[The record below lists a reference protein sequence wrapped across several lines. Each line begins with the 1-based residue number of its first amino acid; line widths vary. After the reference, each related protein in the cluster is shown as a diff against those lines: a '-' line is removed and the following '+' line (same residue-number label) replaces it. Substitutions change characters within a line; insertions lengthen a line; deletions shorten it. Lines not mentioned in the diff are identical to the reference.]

1 MRKITE
7 KEYKRIKALEKK
19 FDRGVDEYCETLQDT
34 WSFRQYFEEIMDII
48 DNAREVECK

>member
-1 MRKITE
+1 VIKLTE
-7 KEYKRIKALEKK
+7 KEYKKIKALEKK

-48 DNAREVECK
+48 DNAKEVK

>member
-7 KEYKRIKALEKK
+7 KEYKKIKALEKK

-48 DNAREVECK
+48 DNAREV